1 MKRRN
6 LLFSALLSCLLLVSV
21 LSPNALAIEDEAET
35 QPDDLPAE
43 TAVVVYSLDEL
54 QAAISAADDG
64 DTITLGDRINITE
77 NCVIGDAEKQI
88 TIVPLDESVKMY
100 LCVFGETA
108 TDVVFQNLVIDGK
121 NLPCTYAI
129 DIHSYRVADE
139 LAYCTFDNITVEN
152 VASTWIP
159 ITIMA
164 TSAEIKNCRFA
175 NNTGHLCG
183 ALRIGTTAY
192 TNITDS
198 TFCCNKSNGFG
209 GAINCQGELEISNC
223 TISENK
229 AAYEVTDSYSGG
241 GIQIDIAAHCKITSC
256 IITGNSATIGGGV
269 SAVGNTEI
277 IDTAIYG
284 NIGKNGADDVRI
296 TKNTTFDMK
305 YTESMDSVY
314 IGKQP
319 VGFYKDYMGN
329 RFDAS
334 TNAVFIGEVIECEI
348 DSPDFGAK
356 FVFASDLP
364 PKPEQPE
371 IPEETPP
378 VPTRPS
384 HSGHHHSTPN
394 MTPKKDETLKL
405 CAGSAELDP
414 DKPFVL
420 AGYGDGQLHE
430 NDPITRAQF
439 AVLLYRSLTDD
450 SKAALAGSTCVFTDV
465 PNDSW
470 YRDAVSVFASVG
482 VLNGCNGFF
491 RPNDNL
497 TYGQLIAILTRFVD
511 AKTAPMP
518 DVPYAA
524 HWAYKNIVT
533 AAAYGWIQ
541 DVASVQPDRIVT
553 RGEVVELVNSIFER
567 CADNA

>member
-6 LLFSALLSCLLLVSV
+6 RLFSALLSCLLLVSV

-164 TSAEIKNCRFA
+164 TSAEIKNCRFT

-198 TFCCNKSNGFG
+198 TFSCNKSSGVG
-209 GAINCQGELEISNC
+209 GAINCQGKLEMTDC
-223 TISENK
+223 TINGNE
-229 AAYEVTDSYSGG
+229 AAFETTDAHAGG
-241 GIQIDIAAHCKITSC
+241 GILVNSAAYCKMTSC
-256 IITGNSATIGGGV
+256 TITGNSATLGGGV
-269 SAVGNTEI
+269 AVHGETEM
-277 IDTAIYG
+277 IDTAVYG
-284 NIGKNGADDVRI
+284 NTGKNGADDVRMI
-296 TKNTTFDMK
+296 ADAAFRMS
-305 YTESMDSVY
+305 YTGSMDSVY

-319 VGFYKDYMGN
+319 IGFYKDYIGN
-329 RFDAS
+329 RFDANS
-334 TNAVFIGEVIECEI
+334 NAIFIGEVIDCEI

-364 PKPEQPE
+364 QEPEQPE
-371 IPEETPP
+371 TPEETPP
-378 VPTRPS
+378 EPTRPS
-384 HSGHHHSTPN
+384 HSGHHHSTPSV
-394 MTPKKDETLKL
+394 TPQKDETVKL
-405 CAGSAELDP
+405 CAGNAELDP
-414 DKPFVL
+414 DKPFAL

-450 SKAALAGSTCVFTDV
+450 SKAILTGSTSVFTDV
-465 PNDSW
+465 PKDSW
-470 YRDAVSVFASVG
+470 YHDAVSVFASVG

-511 AKTAPMP
+511 AKTVPMP
-518 DVPYAA
+518 NVSYSE
-524 HWAYKNIVT
+524 HWAYRNIMT
-533 AAAYGWIQ
+533 AVAYGWIQ
-541 DVASVQPDRIVT
+541 DAASVQPDRIIT
-553 RGEVVELVNSIFER
+553 RSEVVALVNQIFSQS
-567 CADNA
+567 

>member
-6 LLFSALLSCLLLVSV
+6 RLLSALLSCLLLFS
-21 LSPNALAIEDEAET
+21 LFSTTALATEDEES
-35 QPDDLPAE
+35 PDDSQSE
-43 TAVVVYSLDEL
+43 TSVVVSSLEEL

-159 ITIMA
+159 VTVTA

-198 TFCCNKSNGFG
+198 TFYCNKSNGFG

-319 VGFYKDYMGN
+319 VGFYKDYMGR

-334 TNAVFIGEVIECEI
+334 TNAAFIGEVIDCEI

-356 FVFASDLP
+356 FVFTSDLP
-364 PKPEQPE
+364 QEPEQPE
-371 IPEETPP
+371 TPEETPP

-450 SKAALAGSTCVFTDV
+450 SKAALASSTSVFTDIAK
-465 PNDSW
+465 DSW
-470 YRDAVSVFASVG
+470 YHDAVSAFASVG

-511 AKTAPMP
+511 AKTASMP
-518 DVPYAA
+518 DVSYTK
-524 HWAYKNIVT
+524 HWAYKNIMT

-541 DVASVQPDRIVT
+541 DAAPVQPDRVVT